1 MTTSIQANIVI
12 NHTKNDACVVSKQ
25 YPNDLFHK
33 DNFAIAASYFS
44 VGFVGAFMATP
55 LNIYLVEVLNAE
67 PGQQNT
73 ISILQSLPWSLKL
86 LFGFLSDTCPIR
98 GMHRKPYLSMGAL
111 IYSSSSILYAVTDFD
126 NILFLA
132 ATLFISTLG
141 LICFDVMADTM
152 CVERSKFE
160 ESSQRGQ
167 MQASCYRYIL
177 IKYSF
182 NVFYVHVF

>member
-1 MTTSIQANIVI
+1 MATSQSNRHI
-12 NHTKNDACVVSKQ
+12 NMSKHPKDGAVVHKQ
-25 YPNDLFHK
+25 CPNDLFHR

-86 LFGFLSDTCPIR
+86 IFGFLSDTCPIR

-111 IYSSSSILYAVTDFD
+111 IYSSSSILYAVTNYD
-126 NILFLA
+126 NILLLA
-132 ATLFISTLG
+132 VTLFISTLG

-160 ESSQRGQ
+160 ESSRRGQ
-167 MQASCYRYIL
+167 MQASCYRYVVI
-177 IKYSF
+177 
-182 NVFYVHVF
+182 